1 MFIMQSLLCKEDED
15 DPAKNPVLEDE
26 EDVHDSID
34 HILHHL
40 SPDVCLLL
48 FLARVTSPSHMR
60 AITVCPADPPC
71 FSS

>member
-1 MFIMQSLLCKEDED
+1 MFFMQSLLCKEDED
-15 DPAKNPVLEDE
+15 DPAKDPILEDK

-48 FLARVTSPSHMR
+48 FIARITSL
-60 AITVCPADPPC
+60 
-71 FSS
+71 